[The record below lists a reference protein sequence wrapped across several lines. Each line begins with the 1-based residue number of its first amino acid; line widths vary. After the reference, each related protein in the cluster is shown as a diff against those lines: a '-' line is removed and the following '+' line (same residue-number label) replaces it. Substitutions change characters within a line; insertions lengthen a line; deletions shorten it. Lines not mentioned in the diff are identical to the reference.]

1 MIINC
6 ILAKRII
13 THTHTHKHTTYMG
26 THTFANMG
34 KPIINT
40 TSGKHKAQFLI
51 WRAIQGLVALE
62 MQRAIVCV
70 CVSESMHVCV
80 CVPLCV
86 CICVWSVFQC
96 SSNSKACPIIHIHVC
111 VPIHM
116 YCVCVC
122 IHAFIN
128 LSISLCLAA
137 ASATEI
143 TFSISF
149 DNYTP
154 VKCTR
159 NFCLFISFTSPL
171 SLSLF
176 SSSPSACRSS
186 SRGNFIHCLWHA
198 IKFI

>member
-1 MIINC
+1 M
-6 ILAKRII
+6 
-13 THTHTHKHTTYMG
+13 
-26 THTFANMG
+26 
-34 KPIINT
+34 
-40 TSGKHKAQFLI
+40 
-51 WRAIQGLVALE
+51 
-62 MQRAIVCV
+62 CV
-70 CVSESMHVCV
+70 CERKYACV
-80 CVPLCV
+80 CMCATVRVHLCV
-86 CICVWSVFQC
+86 KCVSMQLKFKSMSNYPYTINAAKYPNMCACLHICIV
-96 SSNSKACPIIHIHVC
+96 
-111 VPIHM
+111 
-116 YCVCVC
+116 CVCVC

-154 VKCTR
+154 VKCIR

-176 SSSPSACRSS
+176 SSSPSVSRSS

>member
-13 THTHTHKHTTYMG
+13 THTHTQAYIG

-62 MQRAIVCV
+62 MRRAIVCV
-70 CVSESMHVCV
+70 CVCATMRVH
-80 CVPLCV
+80 LCV
-86 CICVWSVFQC
+86 KCVSMQLKFK
-96 SSNSKACPIIHIHVC
+96 SMSNYPYTINAAKYVSMCACLYIRG
-111 VPIHM
+111 
-116 YCVCVC
+116 YVC

-149 DNYTP
+149 DNYTA

-159 NFCLFISFTSPL
+159 NFCLFISFSSSL
-171 SLSLF
+171 SLSPSASF
-176 SSSPSACRSS
+176 PSASSSSL
-186 SRGNFIHCLWHA
+186 GNFIHCLWHA